1 MSELA
6 IHPEDYR
13 VQYTGPEAELLAE
26 QIAAGL
32 KEAGVNTTPLH
43 KPPSRASFVAAEV
56 ILTIVATAAAKAVVI
71 AALRAIGRRLKQS
84 KTAGIGEQ
92 RLQIVLDKPGEPKKR
107 FPFSLQDAAGD
118 AVDEFIS
125 GVIDAVADL

>member
-1 MSELA
+1 MAEPA
-6 IHPEDYR
+6 IHPDDCK
-13 VQYTGPEAELLAE
+13 VQYTGPEAEPLAE
-26 QIAAGL
+26 EIAAGL
-32 KEAGVNTTPLH
+32 REAGVNTKPLH
-43 KPPSRASFVAAEV
+43 KPSSHGSFVTAEV
-56 ILTIVATAAAKAVVI
+56 VLTIVATAAAKAVII

-84 KTAGIGEQ
+84 KTSGTAEQ

-107 FPFSLQDAAGD
+107 FPFSLQDAASE